1 MLFSSAIV
9 SVDEVQVYIFTQV
22 NGKKSGGSLLSFL
35 PNSAGESK
43 ARVNP
48 KMVRDFNLEDADITF
63 TNQVNVTSTRQV
75 RVYSVF
81 NLSLTNTALGGKS
94 VVLHELI
101 VLVTTHDK
109 NGTEHRHDQHYTLNY
124 TKTQV
129 SGLVNVSFGSVHK
142 PTGHQK
148 DIKAATA
155 SVLVNVS
162 SGSVHKPTG
171 HQKDI
176 KAAAAN
182 LAVPIAVPIVVTLF
196 IIGIIAIV
204 VRRYQ
209 KRNKN
214 HKKDV
219 NFILETSMCDQG

>member
-1 MLFSSAIV
+1 MHDGQGAKNDDGSYTLPPKTIQVNKFPHDLTVENVMLFSSAIV

-94 VVLHELI
+94 VVLPELI

-124 TKTQV
+124 TKTQ
-129 SGLVNVSFGSVHK
+129 GKYSVCCFIEVDCLLFLNK
-142 PTGHQK
+142 GFYDFK
-148 DIKAATA
+148 
-155 SVLVNVS
+155 
-162 SGSVHKPTG
+162 
-171 HQKDI
+171 
-176 KAAAAN
+176 
-182 LAVPIAVPIVVTLF
+182 LAYSDFCFLIAPDTCQSLGF
-196 IIGIIAIV
+196 W
-204 VRRYQ
+204 
-209 KRNKN
+209 
-214 HKKDV
+214 
-219 NFILETSMCDQG
+219 T

>member
-1 MLFSSAIV
+1 M
-9 SVDEVQVYIFTQV
+9 
-22 NGKKSGGSLLSFL
+22 
-35 PNSAGESK
+35 
-43 ARVNP
+43 
-48 KMVRDFNLEDADITF
+48 
-63 TNQVNVTSTRQV
+63 
-75 RVYSVF
+75 
-81 NLSLTNTALGGKS
+81 
-94 VVLHELI
+94 
-101 VLVTTHDK
+101 
-109 NGTEHRHDQHYTLNY
+109 
-124 TKTQV
+124 
-129 SGLVNVSFGSVHK
+129 
-142 PTGHQK
+142 
-148 DIKAATA
+148 
-155 SVLVNVS
+155 VNVS